1 MDSKAAKEEALPNT
15 RGLRKAGI
23 PPAFRQ
29 AKKLTLEARLRG
41 VANWVAEHELWLL
54 APAVPAL
61 MLPEVL
67 PRSAVIAGLLLISLL
82 WLVRWI
88 ARGYITIHTPMD
100 MPILGLVAM
109 LPISLY
115 VSVDMQLSFPKLTGI
130 LLGVAVFYSIVN
142 TVRTKRDIWLIAS
155 LFLLSGVG
163 VSALSLVGTDWAA
176 KFPILIPIYSRLP
189 RLISGVPR
197 SVRGGF
203 HPNEVGG
210 TLILFIPLALSL
222 LWAAPRVSKGKAM
235 RKSQASSMPSAPT
248 LSVQSPA
255 FRTRQWAQG
264 FLDPGWILWSGLGLI
279 LAIMSFTLFL
289 SQSRSA
295 FFGLAVALLV
305 LGAIYVCWLRLA
317 LVMAIAAGMTILW
330 RFGLEGV
337 GRFLFD
343 IGDSTI
349 GVSTLTFA
357 ARMEIW
363 QRAIYMIQDFP
374 YTGVG
379 LNNFD
384 PVAHVMYP
392 FFLIGPDVCVAV
404 THNNLLQVAV
414 DLGIPGLVACVA
426 LLTNFTLIGWR
437 IYRRSNDEFLRALA
451 IGLLCGMLSHQVFG
465 LTDAIAL
472 GAKPGVALWAMLG
485 IVVAVDA
492 YLDEHG

>member
-1 MDSKAAKEEALPNT
+1 
-15 RGLRKAGI
+15 
-23 PPAFRQ
+23 
-29 AKKLTLEARLRG
+29 
-41 VANWVAEHELWLL
+41 
-54 APAVPAL
+54 
-61 MLPEVL
+61 
-67 PRSAVIAGLLLISLL
+67 
-82 WLVRWI
+82 
-88 ARGYITIHTPMD
+88 
-100 MPILGLVAM
+100 
-109 LPISLY
+109 
-115 VSVDMQLSFPKLTGI
+115 
-130 LLGVAVFYSIVN
+130 
-142 TVRTKRDIWLIAS
+142 
-155 LFLLSGVG
+155 
-163 VSALSLVGTDWAA
+163 
-176 KFPILIPIYSRLP
+176 
-189 RLISGVPR
+189 
-197 SVRGGF
+197 
-203 HPNEVGG
+203 
-210 TLILFIPLALSL
+210 
-222 LWAAPRVSKGKAM
+222 
-235 RKSQASSMPSAPT
+235 
-248 LSVQSPA
+248 
-255 FRTRQWAQG
+255 
-264 FLDPGWILWSGLGLI
+264 
-279 LAIMSFTLFL
+279 MSFTLFL

>member
-1 MDSKAAKEEALPNT
+1 MV
-15 RGLRKAGI
+15 GLRGI
-23 PPAFRQ
+23 
-29 AKKLTLEARLRG
+29 
-41 VANWVAEHELWLL
+41 ANWVVEHELWLL
-54 APAVPAL
+54 VIAVPLL
-61 MLPEVL
+61 MFPEVL
-67 PRSAVIAGLLLISLL
+67 PPLLTGAGIVLVLIP
-82 WLVRWI
+82 WLCRWL
-88 ARGYITIHTPMD
+88 AKGYLSMRTPMD
-100 MPILGLVAM
+100 MPILGLLAM

-115 VSVDMQLSFPKLTGI
+115 ASVNMQLSFPKLTGI
-130 LLGVAVFYSIVN
+130 LLGVAVFYTIVN
-142 TVRTKRDIWLIAS
+142 TMRTKGDIWLMIS

-163 VSALSLVGTDWAA
+163 VSILSLVGTDWTA
-176 KFPILIPIYSRLP
+176 KFPILMPVYSRLP

-222 LWAAPRVSKGKAM
+222 LWAALRRPKGKATHNP
-235 RKSQASSMPSAPT
+235 RALAVPSVPVP
-248 LSVQSPA
+248 SIRSPA
-255 FRTRQWAQG
+255 FRTWQWAQG
-264 FLDPGWILWSGLGLI
+264 LLCSRWFLCSVLGLI
-279 LAIMSFTLFL
+279 LLITSFTLFL

-317 LVMAIAAGMTILW
+317 LVMAIAAGMGILW
-330 RFGLEGV
+330 HLGLEGV

-343 IGDSTI
+343 IGDATI
-349 GVSTLTFA
+349 GVGTLTFA

-414 DLGIPGLVACVA
+414 DLGIPGLVAYVA
-426 LLTNFTLIGWR
+426 LLTNFTLMGWR
-437 IYRRSNDEFLRALA
+437 ICQRSGDEFLRALA
-451 IGLLCGMLSHQVFG
+451 IGLLCGMLAHQVFG
-465 LTDAIAL
+465 LTDAITL
-472 GAKPGVALWAMLG
+472 GAKPGLFLWAMMGL
-485 IVVAVDA
+485 IVAVDA
-492 YLDEHG
+492 YLDEHHG